1 MRATG
6 YDDISG
12 KPPFETLR
20 QVDYHR
26 RNDCRED
33 NNVKRLVLLL
43 VSAVC
48 IAAGA
53 AAAQDKYPS
62 RPIKV
67 LVPYAPGGAVDIV
80 TRIVTEQ
87 MRQTLGQTFVVENKP
102 GAYGILAIQD
112 MARARPDGYT
122 IMFGNNNANVITPIL
137 YAKKF
142 TIDYDRDVVPVARVA
157 DVPAF
162 LIATKQDFPPTS
174 FAEFVAY
181 AKQNPGKLRFGSVG
195 VGSFPQFDMEV
206 LARRVGIEMIHLPNK
221 NGATGML
228 NDLVRGD
235 AQVSFL
241 NLATAGPMARAGQ
254 LRPLAV
260 VTEQRLPE
268 YPDVP
273 TLAELGYPGV
283 GTLQWLALFAP
294 SGVPKDV
301 IETLHKAAVA
311 AATSPAVVD
320 KLKAQVMRAAPSKST
335 AEAKTWLADEMAMWR
350 KIVAEVKIEMPD

>member
-1 MRATG
+1 
-6 YDDISG
+6 
-12 KPPFETLR
+12 
-20 QVDYHR
+20 
-26 RNDCRED
+26 
-33 NNVKRLVLLL
+33 VKRLVVLLMA
-43 VSAVC
+43 AVC
-48 IAAGA
+48 VATG

-80 TRIVTEQ
+80 ARIVTEE
-87 MRQTLGQTFVVENKP
+87 MRQILGQTFVIENKP

-122 IMFGNNNANVITPIL
+122 LMFGNNNANVITPIL
-137 YAKKF
+137 YARKF
-142 TIDYDRDVVPVARVA
+142 TIDYDRDVIPVARVA

-162 LIATKQDFPPTS
+162 LVATKQDFPPTTL
-174 FAEFVAY
+174 AEFIAY
-181 AKQNPGKLRFGSVG
+181 AKQNPGKLRYGSVG
-195 VGSFPQFDMEV
+195 VGSFPQFDMEI
-206 LARRVGIEMIHLPNK
+206 LSRRAGIELIHLPNK

-241 NLATAGPMARAGQ
+241 NLATSGPMVRAGQ
-254 LRPLAV
+254 LRPLAI
-260 VTEQRLPE
+260 VTAQRLPE

-294 SGVPKDV
+294 GGVPADV
-301 IETLHKAAVA
+301 IATLHKAAVA
-311 AATSPAVVD
+311 AATSPTVAD
-320 KLKAQVMRAAPSKST
+320 KLKAQVMRPAPSKST
-335 AEAKTWLADEMAMWR
+335 AEAKAWLADEMALWR
-350 KIVAEVKIEMPD
+350 RITAEVKIEMPD

>member
-1 MRATG
+1 
-6 YDDISG
+6 
-12 KPPFETLR
+12 
-20 QVDYHR
+20 
-26 RNDCRED
+26 
-33 NNVKRLVLLL
+33 VKRLVLL
-43 VSAVC
+43 VSALC
-48 IAAGA
+48 LAAGA

-87 MRQTLGQTFVVENKP
+87 MRQTLGQPFVVENKP
-102 GAYGILAIQD
+102 GAYGILAVQD

-122 IMFGNNNANVITPIL
+122 ILFGNNNANVITPIL

-162 LIATKQDFPPTS
+162 LIATRQDFPPTT

-181 AKQNPGKLRFGSVG
+181 AKENPGKLRFGSVG
-195 VGSFPQFDMEV
+195 VGSFPQFDMEI
-206 LARRVGIEMIHLPNK
+206 LSRRVGIEMTHLPNK
-221 NGATGML
+221 NGASGML

-235 AQVSFL
+235 AHVAFL
-241 NLATAGPMARAGQ
+241 NVATAGPLARAGK

-260 VTEQRLPE
+260 VTEQRLPD

-273 TLAELGYPGV
+273 TLAELGFPTV

-294 SGVPKDV
+294 AGVPKDV
-301 IETLHKAAVA
+301 IETLHRAAVE
-311 AATSPAVVD
+311 AATSANVVD
-320 KLKAQVMRAAPSKST
+320 KLRVQVMRPAPSQST
-335 AEAKTWLADEMAMWR
+335 AEVKTWIASEMDLWR
-350 KIVAEVKIEMPD
+350 KIVAEVKIELPD

>member
-1 MRATG
+1 MKRA
-6 YDDISG
+6 
-12 KPPFETLR
+12 F
-20 QVDYHR
+20 
-26 RNDCRED
+26 
-33 NNVKRLVLLL
+33 LLL
-43 VSAVC
+43 TASLVASA
-48 IAAGA
+48 AL
-53 AAAQDKYPS
+53 AQDKYPS

-87 MRQTLGQTFVVENKP
+87 MRQTLGQPFVIENKP

-122 IMFGNNNANVITPIL
+122 LMFGNNNSNVITPIL

-142 TIDYDRDVVPVARVA
+142 TIDYDRDVIPVARVA

-162 LIATKQDFPPTS
+162 LIVTRRDFPATS
-174 FAEFVAY
+174 FAAFIAY
-181 AKQNPGKLRFGSVG
+181 AKQNPGKLRFSSVG
-195 VGSFPQFDMEV
+195 VGSFPQFDMEI
-206 LARRVGIEMIHLPNK
+206 LSRRAGIEMTHLPNK

-235 AQVSFL
+235 AQVGFL
-241 NLATAGPMARAGQ
+241 NLATAGPMVRAGQ
-254 LRPLAV
+254 LQALAV
-260 VTEQRLPE
+260 VTDKRLPE

-294 SGVPKDV
+294 SGVPADV
-301 IETLHKAAVA
+301 IETLHKTAVA
-311 AATSPAVVD
+311 AAASPTVVD
-320 KLKAQVMRAAPSKST
+320 KLEAQVMRVAPSAST
-335 AEAKTWLADEMAMWR
+335 AEAKTWLAGEMARWR
-350 KIVAEVKIEMPD
+350 KIIAEVKIEMPD

>member
-1 MRATG
+1 
-6 YDDISG
+6 
-12 KPPFETLR
+12 
-20 QVDYHR
+20 
-26 RNDCRED
+26 
-33 NNVKRLVLLL
+33 VKRSAVLLL
-43 VSAVC
+43 SFIC
-48 IAAGA
+48 LAAA
-53 AAAQDKYPS
+53 PAAAQDKYPS

-112 MARARPDGYT
+112 MARSRPDGYT
-122 IMFGNNNANVITPIL
+122 IMFGNNNSNVITPVL

-142 TIDYDRDVVPVARVA
+142 TINYDRDVVPVARTA

-162 LIATKQDFPPTS
+162 LIATKQDFPPTN
-174 FAEFVAY
+174 FAEFIAY

-206 LARRVGIEMIHLPNK
+206 LARRAGIEMIHLPNK

-241 NLATAGPMARAGQ
+241 NLATAGPMVRAGQ

-294 SGVPKDV
+294 SGVPQDV
-301 IETLHKAAVA
+301 IETLHKAAVG
-311 AATSPAVVD
+311 AATSPTVVE
-320 KLKAQVMRAAPSKST
+320 KLKAQVMRPAPSKST
-335 AEAKTWLADEMAMWR
+335 AEAKTWLASEMAMWR
-350 KIVAEVKIEMPD
+350 KIVSDVKIDIPD

>member
-1 MRATG
+1 
-6 YDDISG
+6 
-12 KPPFETLR
+12 
-20 QVDYHR
+20 
-26 RNDCRED
+26 
-33 NNVKRLVLLL
+33 VKRLVLL
-43 VSAVC
+43 VSALC
-48 IAAGA
+48 LAAGA

-87 MRQTLGQTFVVENKP
+87 MRQTLGQPFVVENKP
-102 GAYGILAIQD
+102 GAYGILAVQD

-122 IMFGNNNANVITPIL
+122 ILFGNNNANVITPIL

-162 LIATKQDFPPTS
+162 LIATRQDFPPTT

-195 VGSFPQFDMEV
+195 VGSFPQFDMEI
-206 LARRVGIEMIHLPNK
+206 LSRRVGIEMTHLPNK
-221 NGATGML
+221 NGASGML

-235 AQVSFL
+235 AHVAFL
-241 NLATAGPMARAGQ
+241 NVATAGPLARAGK

-260 VTEQRLPE
+260 VTEQRLPD

-273 TLAELGYPGV
+273 TLAELGFPTV

-294 SGVPKDV
+294 AGVPKDV
-301 IETLHKAAVA
+301 IETLHRAAVE
-311 AATSPAVVD
+311 AATSANVVD
-320 KLKAQVMRAAPSKST
+320 KLRVQVMRPAPSQST
-335 AEAKTWLADEMAMWR
+335 AEVKTWIASEMDLWR
-350 KIVAEVKIEMPD
+350 KIVAEVKIELPD